1 MPDVAPTTVKTDV
14 TGRPVALRDLDLAT
28 FFRPKSVAV
37 IGASATPRRPAT
49 AMWKKIL
56 AWGEKFGATVTPVN
70 ARYDEL
76 DGVPCVKSVA
86 DVPGPLDL
94 AVILVGD
101 AVSVFEEVAAAKAR
115 FAVIFAAGF
124 AEVGGE
130 GVDQQ
135 RKLAEM
141 VRVSDT
147 HLL

>member
-1 MPDVAPTTVKTDV
+1 MADTAPKTDV
-14 TGRPVALRDLDLAT
+14 SGRPIALRDLDLGT
-28 FFRPKSVAV
+28 FFRPRSVAV

-70 ARYDEL
+70 PRYDEL
-76 DGVPCVKSVA
+76 DGVPCAKSIA
-86 DVPGPLDL
+86 EVPGPLDL

-101 AVSVFEEVAAAKAR
+101 AMSMFEEVAAAKAR

-124 AEVGGE
+124 AEVGGD

-135 RKLAEM
+135 QKL
-141 VRVSDT
+141 
-147 HLL
+147 